1 MAPKNIQDY
10 VLLMLGEIEREG
22 EMKILND
29 ILEQLVLFGMNQVL
43 DALQLGCVEML
54 ILPCAFDYAIYK
66 CQEYG
71 YVATTETLVKEF
83 CENPEQVPL
92 RQAIWDLT
100 QLFRAHLGFLR
111 RESEKWFMG
120 EFQGITAYLR

>member
-54 ILPCAFDYAIYK
+54 ILPCAFDYTIYK
-66 CQEYG
+66 CQEHG

-83 CENPEQVPL
+83 AKIQNKFPCVK
-92 RQAIWDLT
+92 RY
-100 QLFRAHLGFLR
+100 
-111 RESEKWFMG
+111 
-120 EFQGITAYLR
+120 GI